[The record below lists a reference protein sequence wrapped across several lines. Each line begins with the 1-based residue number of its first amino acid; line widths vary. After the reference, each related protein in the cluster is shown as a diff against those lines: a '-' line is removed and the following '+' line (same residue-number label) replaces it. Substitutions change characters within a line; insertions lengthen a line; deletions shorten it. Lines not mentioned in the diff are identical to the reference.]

1 MQTNLWNI
9 KNSKE
14 RLGIRERTEAHKRHL
29 ISLVKAKSI
38 LNDQN
43 KEWKIKSLNSD
54 FKKRIRNSVYIKAKI
69 FRKIIN
75 SSWKEFVRLKGH
87 KVSGYRAAKQKSSR
101 KSRRTSEQWL
111 VFIGLISTE

>member
-38 LNDQN
+38 LDDKN
-43 KEWKIKSLNSD
+43 KEWKLKSLNADLNRRRSTG
-54 FKKRIRNSVYIKAKI
+54 
-69 FRKIIN
+69 IIN
-75 SSWKEFVRLKGH
+75 
-87 KVSGYRAAKQKSSR
+87 
-101 KSRRTSEQWL
+101 
-111 VFIGLISTE
+111 

>member
-38 LNDQN
+38 LDDKN
-43 KEWKIKSLNSD
+43 KEWKIKSLNADLNRRRSTA
-54 FKKRIRNSVYIKAKI
+54 ILIQNKI
-69 FRKIIN
+69 LAAITK
-75 SSWKEFVRLKGH
+75 SQLKESASWRGP
-87 KVSGYRAAKQKSSR
+87 KVQ
-101 KSRRTSEQWL
+101 E
-111 VFIGLISTE
+111 

>member
-38 LNDQN
+38 LDDKN
-43 KEWKIKSLNSD
+43 KEWKIKSLNAD
-54 FKKRIRNSVYIKAKI
+54 LN
-69 FRKIIN
+69 
-75 SSWKEFVRLKGH
+75 
-87 KVSGYRAAKQKSSR
+87 
-101 KSRRTSEQWL
+101 RRRSTA
-111 VFIGLISTE
+111 ILI

>member
-38 LNDQN
+38 LDDKN
-43 KEWKIKSLNSD
+43 KEWKIKSLNADLNRRRSTAILIQN
-54 FKKRIRNSVYIKAKI
+54 KILAAIIKSQSKESA
-69 FRKIIN
+69 
-75 SSWKEFVRLKGH
+75 SWRGP
-87 KVSGYRAAKQKSSR
+87 KVQ
-101 KSRRTSEQWL
+101 E
-111 VFIGLISTE
+111 